1 MSKETDP
8 VTNVHSIRVESLQ
21 NQIGL
26 YNIVATLTNDD
37 PFSLI
42 PPIEYPFDVY
52 IHPCTLEKVTITP
65 PDSASFE
72 IGSEATELP
81 YSFVQ
86 VPNCQY
92 PAEVYFT
99 TNLPA
104 YMEHDVDFEKIV
116 FPKELDVSY
125 AGFYNA
131 QMGVR
136 VYIPLD
142 YTYDDIIIQTSKM
155 AFSVDIID
163 PCPRSAIMDFDI
175 ADDEVRVFIGSTER
189 FV

>member
-1 MSKETDP
+1 METDP
-8 VTNVHSIRVESLQ
+8 VTNSHSIKVESLQ

-37 PFSLI
+37 PFSMI

-52 IHPCTLEKVTITP
+52 IHPCTLQKVTITP

-81 YSFVQ
+81 YSYIQ

-142 YTYDDIIIQTSKM
+142 YTYDDIVIQTFKE

-163 PCPRSAIMDFDI
+163 PCPRSAIMDFEID
-175 ADDEVRVFIGSTER
+175 DDEVRVFIGSTER
-189 FV
+189 FI